1 MEEQSDQRCAKKLGN
16 TDSGSIPDLSAA
28 AQPSSASNRAVPRA
42 AGAVNTVP
50 ETSLDM
56 EPLFP
61 DAPTA
66 NIATDTLPSPPQT
79 LEEMRAALAKREQQ
93 ISAIQRLGRTLLIRT
108 SDFDRLMK
116 QTLHTAIEVLDA
128 DVGSVQIYDEK
139 TDSLIF
145 RHVFDPAA
153 QVLVG
158 YSVPISKGIDGRV
171 FRTGVAD
178 LTNRVS
184 VRKEWNEEIDTRTG
198 YHTESMLTV
207 PLKKQDGS
215 PIGVIQVLN
224 GKRPF
229 TESDLQV
236 LEVLCSQAGQAMIN
250 AHLYEDAQRRLD
262 HLQALRSIDIAI
274 TASLDLHITLDVF
287 VEQVVTQLKLDA
299 VNVLLLNPHLLTLEY
314 AAARGFR
321 SEALRHTSL
330 RLGEGLAGRAAL
342 ERRVVSIRNLSDTP
356 NDLVRSPHLRDEGFI
371 AYFAVPLI
379 AKGQV
384 KGVLETFHRT
394 RLEPDPEWL
403 AYLETLAGQAAIAV
417 DNAALFNDLQR
428 SNTELHL
435 AYDTTIEGWSCALDL
450 RDKETEGHTLRVT
463 ELTVRL
469 AKAMGIGDTE
479 LVHIRRGA
487 LLHDIGKMGIPDAIL
502 LKPGPLTDEEW
513 VIMRKHPVYALDLL
527 SRIPYLRPALDI
539 PYYHHEKWDGSG
551 YPCKLKG
558 EQIPLAA
565 RIFAVADVWDALR
578 SDRPYRAGWPEEK
591 ARVHIIS
598 EAGTHFD
605 PKVIEV
611 FQRLDLGPLNQA
623 YSSVPCSSSTSK

>member
-1 MEEQSDQRCAKKLGN
+1 MKKRI
-16 TDSGSIPDLSAA
+16 SGKSLS
-28 AQPSSASNRAVPRA
+28 
-42 AGAVNTVP
+42 GAVEVEQATRQSVGLAP
-50 ETSLDM
+50 RVEMHAGDAVYQHSTGE

-61 DAPTA
+61 EVPAPS
-66 NIATDTLPSPPQT
+66 IAFETLPPPPAT
-79 LEEMRAALAKREQQ
+79 NEELSALLAKRERQ
-93 ISAIQRLGRTLLIRT
+93 ISAMQRLGSTFLIRT
-108 SDFDRLMK
+108 TDFDRLMK
-116 QTLHTAIEVLDA
+116 QTLYTAIEILDG
-128 DVGSVQIYDEK
+128 DVGSVQIYDNK

-145 RHVFDPAA
+145 RHVYDPAA
-153 QVLVG
+153 KVLAG

-178 LTNRVS
+178 LTNRVT
-184 VRKEWNEEIDTRTG
+184 VRKEWNEEVDSRTG

-207 PLKKQDGS
+207 PIKKQDGS
-215 PIGVIQVLN
+215 RLGVIQILN

-229 TESDLQV
+229 DERDLEV

-287 VEQVVTQLKLDA
+287 VEQVMSQLKLDA
-299 VNVLLLNPHLLTLEY
+299 VNILLLNSHMLTLEY
-314 AAARGFR
+314 AASRGFQ
-321 SEALRHTSL
+321 SDALRHTNL
-330 RLGEGLAGRAAL
+330 RLGEGFAGRAAL
-342 ERRVVSIRNLSDTP
+342 ERRTINIPNLNETP
-356 NDLVRSPHLRDEGFI
+356 NDLLRSPHLRDEGFVT
-371 AYFAVPLI
+371 YFAVPLL

-403 AYLETLAGQAAIAV
+403 SFLETLAGQAAIAV

-469 AKAMGIGDTE
+469 ARAMGINESDLTH
-479 LVHIRRGA
+479 VRRGA
-487 LLHDIGKMGIPDAIL
+487 LLHDIGKMGIPDSIL
-502 LKPGPLTDEEW
+502 LKPGALTEEEW
-513 VIMRKHPVYALDLL
+513 IIMRKHPVYALDLL

-551 YPCKLKG
+551 YPCKLRG

-591 ARVHIIS
+591 AREYIIS
-598 EAGTHFD
+598 ESGKHFD

-611 FQRLDLGPLNQA
+611 FQNLDVAHLNKPYTA
-623 YSSVPCSSSTSK
+623 ARDF

>member
-1 MEEQSDQRCAKKLGN
+1 MMKRISGGSVSDPLDVEQTSRQTADAPPHAEPRAE
-16 TDSGSIPDLSAA
+16 DLVQAA
-28 AQPSSASNRAVPRA
+28 APEADSS
-42 AGAVNTVP
+42 
-50 ETSLDM
+50 
-56 EPLFP
+56 LFP
-61 DAPTA
+61 EAPA
-66 NIATDTLPSPPQT
+66 PCIATDTLPPPPQT
-79 LEEMRAALAKREQQ
+79 IEEMSAALAKRERQ
-93 ISAIQRLGRTLLIRT
+93 ISAIQRLGSIFLIRT
-108 SDFDRLMK
+108 TDCDRLMK
-116 QTLHTAIEVLDA
+116 QTLYTAIEILDA
-128 DVGSVQIYDEK
+128 DVGSVQLYDDK

-145 RHVFDPAA
+145 RHVYDPAA
-153 QVLVG
+153 QVLAG

-178 LTNRVS
+178 LTNRVT
-184 VRKEWNEEIDTRTG
+184 VRKEWNGEVDSRTG

-207 PLKKQDGS
+207 PIKKQDGS
-215 PIGVIQVLN
+215 RMGVIQVLN

-229 TESDLQV
+229 DRRDLEV

-287 VEQVVTQLKLDA
+287 VEQVIMQLKVDA
-299 VNVLLLNPHLLTLEY
+299 VNVLLLNPHMLTLEY
-314 AAARGFR
+314 SASRGFH
-321 SEALRHTSL
+321 SEALRHTNL

-342 ERRVVSIRNLSDTP
+342 ERRVISIPNLNETH
-356 NDLVRSPHLRDEGFI
+356 NDLLRSPHLRDEGFVT
-371 AYFAVPLI
+371 YFAVPLI

-403 AYLETLAGQAAIAV
+403 SFLETLAGQAAIAV
-417 DNAALFNDLQR
+417 DNAALFNDLQS

-463 ELTVRL
+463 ELTTRL
-469 AKAMGIGDTE
+469 ARAMGINDTE
-479 LVHIRRGA
+479 LVHVRRGA
-487 LLHDIGKMGIPDAIL
+487 LLHDIGKMGIPDSIL

-513 VIMRKHPVYALDLL
+513 VIMKKHPVYALDLL

-558 EQIPLAA
+558 EQIPLSA

-591 ARVHIIS
+591 ARQHIIS
-598 EAGTHFD
+598 EAGKHFD

-611 FQRLDLGPLNQA
+611 FQSLDVDHLNKP
-623 YSSVPCSSSTSK
+623 YSTAHGS